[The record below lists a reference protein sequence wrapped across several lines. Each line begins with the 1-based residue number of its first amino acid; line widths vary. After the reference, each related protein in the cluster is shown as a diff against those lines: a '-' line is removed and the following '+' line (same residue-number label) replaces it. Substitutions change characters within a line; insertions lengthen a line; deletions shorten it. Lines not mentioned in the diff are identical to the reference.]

1 MTYTFTYVCIYLC
14 ACVCMHMCGCACAW
28 IQVKRSEDNSWVLI
42 LSCHFVKPKNLS
54 HQMFMLA
61 LLPCEPSCQAWWHS
75 FYRSSVGFFFFCIFL
90 GWTWIYLRNFKY
102 EILWKISPS
111 FIKSVFVLVTWT
123 RIAKNSEGRAS
134 VLKVCLTFSLLLLV
148 WDANQPSSSWL
159 ISVQTRESLSWSD
172 KWHFSSGNPLFP
184 LYPAWIISS

>member
-1 MTYTFTYVCIYLC
+1 MAKYEWRWSWLVWITCKVTYTFTYVCIYLC

-75 FYRSSVGFFFFCIFL
+75 FYRSSVGFFFFLYFFGLNLDLFKEFQIWNTMENITFIYKECFCFGNLNTHCKKFRRPCQCLKGLPHFQFATVSL
-90 GWTWIYLRNFKY
+90 GCKPAIKQLVNLSANTWK
-102 EILWKISPS
+102 
-111 FIKSVFVLVTWT
+111 FVM
-123 RIAKNSEGRAS
+123 
-134 VLKVCLTFSLLLLV
+134 V
-148 WDANQPSSSWL
+148 W
-159 ISVQTRESLSWSD
+159 
-172 KWHFSSGNPLFP
+172 
-184 LYPAWIISS
+184 